1 MDARQMRQ
9 VLLNLISNA
18 IESTAGGGEVRIAAG
33 QQDGWVEI
41 VVEDDGCGMTPE
53 EVEQALELHFTTKD
67 KGTGLGLPISQR
79 IVERHGGSLSL
90 ESRKGVGTKATIR
103 IPLGGLKT

>member
-1 MDARQMRQ
+1 MRQ

-18 IESTAGGGEVRIAAG
+18 IESMEGGGEVRIAAG
-33 QQDGWVEI
+33 QQDAWVEI
-41 VVEDDGCGMTPE
+41 VVEDDGSGMTPE
-53 EVEQALELHFTTKD
+53 ELEQALELHFTTKD

-79 IVERHGGSLSL
+79 IVERHGGILSL

-103 IPLGGLKT
+103 IPQGGLKG